1 MDYSIMV
8 NSETLTCVRIENEI
22 SAALDAASVTVSQ
35 FVSPT
40 FIQPNALTTPS
51 KLPVATV

>member
-1 MDYSIMV
+1 MV